1 MIRPAR
7 EEDVA
12 RCAQLAQTHELAN
25 HDDTYVSERFLRSY
39 IDDDELF
46 FVLEEEGEVIGFA
59 LAQPFKGAVLELI
72 FLVIAEE
79 HRGKGK
85 GKGLLEHMR
94 TRGEQLKKGSRPLGK
109 DRCSSHAQLLPK
121 GRTRRRETTHL
132 VCQSSQRVRFFPKKT
147 LF

>member
-46 FVLEEEGEVIGFA
+46 VVLEEEGEVIGFA

-94 TRGEQLKKGSRPLGK
+94 TRGEQLKKDLVLWAKIDAPRTLNFYRKAGLEEGK
-109 DRCSSHAQLLPK
+109 PHISFVSPVK
-121 GRTRRRETTHL
+121 E
-132 VCQSSQRVRFFPKKT
+132 
-147 LF
+147 